1 MNQPANRPH
10 VLPCL
15 VTVRLVGAID
25 TSTELGARAEQRLRE
40 ERTIWM
46 CTVGA
51 NGAPLVRP
59 AWFLWDGERFVMYS
73 EPGAAKVRHV
83 EANPRVS
90 LHLDPDEWGE
100 NVVIVTGR
108 ARVAPE
114 EPRADKNEA
123 FVEKYGWG
131 FDRFGF
137 TAAEYGADYSTPIVV
152 EFERLRTYY

>member
-1 MNQPANRPH
+1 M
-10 VLPCL
+10 
-15 VTVRLVGAID
+15 RLVGAID

-114 EPRADKNEA
+114 EPPADKNEA

-137 TAAEYGADYSTPIVV
+137 TAAEYGADYSMPIVV